1 MSQYKRHYNF
11 GQIVFITIVVNNRK
25 AILPDNIQ
33 LIRDSFKSVKYKF
46 TIIAGIILKDHL
58 HILIQPENMDE
69 IPKIV
74 TFFKY
79 NFSKNYSGTCD
90 KLESHIKRRE
100 KGIWQRRYYDHIIR
114 DEKDFNRHLDY
125 IHYNSIKHYNIAP
138 RDWEYSSFG
147 KFVKDG
153 FYEEDWCNF
162 EDRNGIAMLDLE

>member
-58 HILIQPENMDE
+58 HILIQPENMYE

-74 TFFKY
+74 TFI
-79 NFSKNYSGTCD
+79 FSKSLILLQTLPTNHLACVVLITLNYHTN
-90 KLESHIKRRE
+90 HILTGLRA
-100 KGIWQRRYYDHIIR
+100 I
-114 DEKDFNRHLDY
+114 
-125 IHYNSIKHYNIAP
+125 
-138 RDWEYSSFG
+138 SS
-147 KFVKDG
+147 
-153 FYEEDWCNF
+153 
-162 EDRNGIAMLDLE
+162 